1 MDVLAAIAF
10 ATENPHPTEIR
21 KERVRV
27 KDRIITP
34 PMMRSIITQ
43 SIYQL
48 VVMLCL
54 LYAGPGAADISYS
67 LYTTEL
73 AVDGVPTFRM
83 QHQTFMFQ
91 CFVMMNIFNMV
102 NCRVLDQMPMD
113 RTIEEFSLI
122 DESMNRRYNRRE
134 FNICHRPFQ
143 NFWFWIVLFGELNIQ
158 FMMVGYAGFFAT
170 LFRSTPLTFGMHLT
184 AICLGLGSWILAA
197 LMKLTGKKLLA
208 CMPEFGEDSKALAH
222 AKARS
227 EAAKGAMTFNGATA
241 DGGDED

>member
-1 MDVLAAIAF
+1 
-10 ATENPHPTEIR
+10 
-21 KERVRV
+21 
-27 KDRIITP
+27 
-34 PMMRSIITQ
+34 MMRSIITQ

-54 LYAGPGAADISYS
+54 LYAGPGAAGISYG

-113 RTIEEFSLI
+113 RTIEESSLI

-134 FNICHRPFQ
+134 FNIC
-143 NFWFWIVLFGELNIQ
+143 
-158 FMMVGYAGFFAT
+158 
-170 LFRSTPLTFGMHLT
+170 
-184 AICLGLGSWILAA
+184 
-197 LMKLTGKKLLA
+197 
-208 CMPEFGEDSKALAH
+208 
-222 AKARS
+222 
-227 EAAKGAMTFNGATA
+227 
-241 DGGDED
+241 